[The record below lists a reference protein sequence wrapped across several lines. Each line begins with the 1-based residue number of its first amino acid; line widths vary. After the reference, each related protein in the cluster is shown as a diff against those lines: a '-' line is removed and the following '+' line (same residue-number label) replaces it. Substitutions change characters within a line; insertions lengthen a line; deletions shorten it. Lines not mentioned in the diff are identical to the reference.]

1 MLPAYPRSLEDVMSD
16 HELVETKFEQDIRK
30 ELADIK
36 QSTEELKRIEEAH
49 IG

>member
-1 MLPAYPRSLEDVMSD
+1 MAES
-16 HELVETKFEQDIRK
+16 ELTETKFEQDVRK